1 MTVIVQTPTNS
12 YLANG
17 VTTVY
22 AFSFLL
28 LDEGDLKVQL
38 TDTSG
43 VTTTKALDVDYT
55 ITGLGSL
62 SGGSVTFTSAPPL
75 ANVVKIFRQTALE
88 RSVDYQDNGDL
99 FADTL
104 NDDFD
109 RIWLALQELSV
120 GGTGLATAVRV
131 PVGEIVDALPAAS
144 SRAGKFLYFNS
155 QGQPTLSDG
164 STGSAAVDQAVDYDW
179 TGTHTFN
186 AGGTADPAIL
196 VPTYP
201 TTRIARTSPAG
212 GGGLVRSPFIIDHKA
227 SADTDAFE
235 WSMIVRNSN
244 YADDTAEN
252 VAIYGQAYKYHVNGN
267 SFAGVLE
274 AQDFSG
280 DNSGGI
286 LCALELDLFGNGS
299 IGVASRVG
307 AQLVLGKA
315 NAGGAQFVAR
325 AAFEVAPQG
334 DDKTK
339 AKLANGIDIRANV
352 DGALIRQS
360 NTATAAYAM
369 DFLNGGGVTEFI
381 RFYSSAMPAFQL
393 ASSGGALGTYVG
405 RLKINI
411 DDTASYWLPIYG

>member
-1 MTVIVQTPTNS
+1 MTVIAQTPTNS

-17 VTTVY
+17 VATVC
-22 AFSFLL
+22 AFSFLV
-28 LDEGDLKVQL
+28 LDDGDLVVQL
-38 TDTSG
+38 TDTAG
-43 VTTTKALDVDYT
+43 DTTTKALGVDYT
-55 ITGLGSL
+55 VTGIGTL
-62 SGGSVTFTSAPPL
+62 SGGSVTFSVAPPL
-75 ANVVKIFRQTALE
+75 GYLVKVFRQTALA
-88 RSVDYQDNGDL
+88 RSTDYQDNGDL
-99 FADTL
+99 YADTV

-120 GGTGLATAVRV
+120 GATGLATAVRV
-131 PVGEIVDALPAAS
+131 PVGETITALPS
-144 SRAGKFLYFNS
+144 VVDRAGKFLYFNS
-155 QGQPTLSDG
+155 QGNPTVSDG
-164 STGSAAVDQAVDYDW
+164 STGAAAVNLAVDYDW
-179 TGTHTFN
+179 TGSHTFN
-186 AGGTADPAIL
+186 AGDTADPAIL

-212 GGGLVRSPFIIDHKA
+212 GSGLVRSPFIIDHKA

-252 VAIYGQAYKYHVNGN
+252 VAIYGQAYKYHLQGN
-267 SFAGVLE
+267 SFAGVFE

-280 DNSGGI
+280 DSSTGI
-286 LCALELDLFGNGS
+286 LCALEMDLFGNGS
-299 IGVASRVG
+299 NAASRVG

-334 DDKTK
+334 EDKTK
-339 AKLANGIDIRANV
+339 AKLSNAIDIRANV

-360 NTATAAYAM
+360 NSATAAYAI

-381 RFYSSAMPAFQL
+381 RFYSGAMPAFQL
-393 ASSGGALGTYVG
+393 VGAGGSLGTYVG